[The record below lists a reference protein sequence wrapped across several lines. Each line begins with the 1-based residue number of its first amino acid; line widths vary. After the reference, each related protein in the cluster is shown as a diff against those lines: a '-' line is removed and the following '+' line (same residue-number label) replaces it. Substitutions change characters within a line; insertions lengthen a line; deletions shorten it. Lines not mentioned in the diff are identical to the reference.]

1 VTQAELNFN
10 PPKLSPQCQKLYD
23 RLKLGPIKNTQ
34 IRDELSLLEYRR
46 RFKDLRDKYGI
57 KTESKRLGHGVFE
70 YSLKKDTSY
79 EDSMDMATKYIDKY
93 K

>member
-1 VTQAELNFN
+1 MEQTALNFN
-10 PPKLSPQCQKLYD
+10 SKMSPQCQKLYD
-23 RLKLGPIKNTQ
+23 RLCRGPITNAQ
-34 IRDELSLLEYRR
+34 IRDDLRLLEYRR

-57 KTESKRLGHGVFE
+57 PTESKRLGHGVFE

-79 EDSMDMATKYIDKY
+79 EDEMDRATKYIDKY